1 MRPTHCALAILT
13 ALLASP
19 TVLAQELSPRV
30 GIAAF
35 ATLPT
40 GAGSNFY
47 SSGWKVSLTI
57 HVHREQQIEGRVRME
72 LGEFPEG
79 SGKLD
84 TPYTNTVRWART
96 RLVGYDWLIPLG
108 EKRATGLDLVLG
120 IGGSHW
126 FSESR
131 STSLPGNPYPY
142 TYNYTDDSIAFAAT
156 VGLRY
161 RLSRNIELELHQ
173 VFTSTPGHSRD
184 FEDAELSH
192 ASIGLGFRF

>member
-1 MRPTHCALAILT
+1 
-13 ALLASP
+13 
-19 TVLAQELSPRV
+19 V

-40 GAGSNFY
+40 GAGSHFY
-47 SSGWKVSLTI
+47 NSGWKVNLTI
-57 HVHREQQIEGRVRME
+57 HVRREQLVEGRVRME
-72 LGEFPEG
+72 LGQFPEG
-79 SGKLD
+79 SGRVD
-84 TPYTNTVRWART
+84 SSFTATVQRART

-108 EKRATGLDLVLG
+108 EKRPTGLDLILG
-120 IGGSHW
+120 IGGAHW

-131 STSLPGNPYPY
+131 VSSLPGNPYPF
-142 TYNYTDDSIAFAAT
+142 TYNYSDDTIAFAAT

-161 RLSRNIELELHQ
+161 RLSRNLELELHQ

-192 ASIGLGFRF
+192 TAIGLGFRF